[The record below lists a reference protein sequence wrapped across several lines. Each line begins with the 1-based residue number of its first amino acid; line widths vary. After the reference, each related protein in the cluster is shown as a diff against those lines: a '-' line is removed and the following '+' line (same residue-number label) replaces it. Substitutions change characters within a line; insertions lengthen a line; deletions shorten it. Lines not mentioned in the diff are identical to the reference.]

1 MKSQLAVDIKK
12 YLDKTGLK
20 AVQLAKIAGV
30 HYSSIYRL
38 LSGDRD
44 SVHLITAEK
53 IRKII
58 GGK

>member
-1 MKSQLAVDIKK
+1 MKPQLAIDIQK

-20 AVQLAKIAGV
+20 AVQLAKLASV
-30 HYSSIYRL
+30 SYSSIYRL

-44 SVHLITAEK
+44 SVHLKTAEK